1 MASLPSFNK
10 VCEGKSKK
18 ALKGCAGGDS
28 TIIVITTKMNAVRNQ
43 KYINRSPL
51 SYITYAQLTLKGK
64 NTIINEQKIKEKSHV
79 G

>member
-28 TIIVITTKMNAVRNQ
+28 TIIVITAKMNAVR
-43 KYINRSPL
+43 Y
-51 SYITYAQLTLKGK
+51 
-64 NTIINEQKIKEKSHV
+64 
-79 G
+79 